1 MEPTN
6 DKSTAESP
14 VPLSIEVS
22 VVIPCRNEERTL
34 AGCILEALE
43 ACKSAGISGEVIV
56 ANNGS
61 TDNSQAVAEAHGAR
75 VVDVQEVGYGNALR
89 GGIAQARGKFIVMGD
104 ADGSYQFCEIP
115 RFVEQL
121 RNGFDLVMG
130 NRFKGGIDPGAMP
143 WLHRYFGNPVLSW
156 IGRRLFR
163 SPIGDFQCGLR
174 AFSRQAYD
182 AMQTTAPGMEFAS
195 EIVVRATQMN
205 LRVTE
210 IPIQLKPDGR
220 NGPSHLR
227 TWRDGW
233 RNICLMARLRFQ
245 SRRGT

>member
-1 MEPTN
+1 MELTTENSTN
-6 DKSTAESP
+6 CSHVHLRP
-14 VPLSIEVS
+14 EVS

-34 AGCILEALE
+34 AACILEAIE
-43 ACKSAGISGEVIV
+43 ACRAAGIVGEVIV
-56 ANNGS
+56 ADNAS
-61 TDNSQAVAEAHGAR
+61 TDGSRALAEAHGAR
-75 VVDVQEVGYGNALR
+75 VVDVPEVGYGNALR
-89 GGIAQARGKFIVMGD
+89 GGIAQSNGKFIVMGD

-130 NRFKGGIDPGAMP
+130 NRFQGGIDPGAMP

-156 IGRRLFR
+156 IGRQLFR

-174 AFSRQAYD
+174 AFTRRAYD
-182 AMQTTAPGMEFAS
+182 AMQTTSPGMEFAS
-195 EIVVRATQMN
+195 EIVVRATQLN
-205 LRVTE
+205 LRITE

-245 SRRGT
+245 GQRDK